1 MTKKMERENQALR
14 SFKQNNSTIYRA
26 ILSLLTFSKAQVS
39 AFIGG
44 TIDYITMI
52 IFTEIVHVH
61 FTISIAIG
69 GIVGAGINFFVNRI
83 WSFKSEETTYQYR
96 ALQQL
101 IMFLPVVIGSIVLKS
116 SGTYLLTLLTK
127 LDYKLT
133 RLAADALVSVFFNY
147 MLQKHWVFK
156 KRY

>member
-1 MTKKMERENQALR
+1 
-14 SFKQNNSTIYRA
+14 
-26 ILSLLTFSKAQVS
+26 
-39 AFIGG
+39 
-44 TIDYITMI
+44 MI

-69 GIVGAGINFFVNRI
+69 GIIGAGINFFVNRI
-83 WSFKSEETTYQYR
+83 WSFKSKETTYQYG

-101 IMFLPVVIGSIVLKS
+101 IMFLPVVFGSIVLKS

-147 MLQKHWVFK
+147 MLQKNWVFK